1 MPINKGDQE
10 IMTKEFFIEA
20 ERLMRVLAENEGEA
34 ISKAA
39 DILAAGI
46 IEGGILQAFGS
57 GHSYAAAIEICGRAG
72 GLIPSKVIND
82 PAAGL
87 YESVEGVGAILT
99 HKVRIDPNDV
109 FVLISNSG
117 RNPLMIELAQW
128 VKEHGNKLIVV
139 TALEASKS
147 SSSRHS
153 SGKLLYEFADVVL
166 DNHSIFGDAA
176 LEIEDLDTK
185 ICGTSSF
192 SAVLLLQQMVYEAVR
207 KMVAVGYRPPV
218 YKSANIDGGME
229 FNIELENQFS
239 DRIFHM

>member
-1 MPINKGDQE
+1 
-10 IMTKEFFIEA
+10 MTKEFFVEA
-20 ERLMRVLAENEGEA
+20 ERVMKILAEEEGAA
-34 ISKAA
+34 ISQAA
-39 DILAAGI
+39 EILANGI
-46 IEGGILQAFGS
+46 MNGGILQAFGS

-82 PAAGL
+82 PASGM
-87 YESVEGVGAILT
+87 YEAVEGVGAILT
-99 HKVRIDPNDV
+99 HKVRSDPEDV

-117 RNPLMIELAQW
+117 RNPLMIELAEW
-128 VKEHGNKLIVV
+128 VKKNGNKLIVV
-139 TALEASKS
+139 TALESSKA

-166 DNHSIFGDAA
+166 NNHSAFGDAA
-176 LEIEDLDTK
+176 LELEGLDTK

-192 SAVLLLQQMVYEAVR
+192 SAVLLLQQMIYEAVE
-207 KMVAVGYRPPV
+207 KMVAADYQPPV

-229 FNIELENQFS
+229 FNMKLEDLYA